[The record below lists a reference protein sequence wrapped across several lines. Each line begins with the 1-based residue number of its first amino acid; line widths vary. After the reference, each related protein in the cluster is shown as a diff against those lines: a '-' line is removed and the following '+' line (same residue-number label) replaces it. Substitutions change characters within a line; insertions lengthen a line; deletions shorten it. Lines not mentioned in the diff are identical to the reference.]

1 MICEFVESISDDIRS
16 PNLTQIGNYHK
27 QEDLWRVSCTDN
39 RSSLGVHFDPIN
51 DALEFLEKLSQA
63 LYVKQPKGPFGSSIG
78 AHMRH
83 ILDHYQA
90 LMLGTQAGYV
100 DYTQRARD
108 SFVEKDVMLSR
119 KSWQQVQQWLSDL
132 PLCELQTT
140 FEVMTEHG
148 RVVSTLGRELS
159 FVSSHAVHHF
169 AFMKQLAHSFGV
181 HLSDDVGVAPAT
193 LKNLREQAANR

>member
-1 MICEFVESISDDIRS
+1 M
-16 PNLTQIGNYHK
+16 
-27 QEDLWRVSCTDN
+27 SCTDN
-39 RSSLGVHFDPIN
+39 HTSLRIHFDPIN
-51 DALEFLEKLSQA
+51 DAIEFLDKLTPT
-63 LYVKQPKGPFGSSIG
+63 LYATEPQGPFNSSIG

-100 DYTQRARD
+100 DYTQRARE
-108 SFVEKDVMLSR
+108 SAVEKDMTLAQE
-119 KSWQQVQQWLSDL
+119 SWQQIRAWLADIS
-132 PLCELQTT
+132 EHSLQTT

-148 RVVSTLGRELS
+148 LVFSTIARELS

-169 AFMKQLAHSFGV
+169 AFMKQLAHAFDV

-193 LKNLREQAANR
+193 LKNLREQAANT